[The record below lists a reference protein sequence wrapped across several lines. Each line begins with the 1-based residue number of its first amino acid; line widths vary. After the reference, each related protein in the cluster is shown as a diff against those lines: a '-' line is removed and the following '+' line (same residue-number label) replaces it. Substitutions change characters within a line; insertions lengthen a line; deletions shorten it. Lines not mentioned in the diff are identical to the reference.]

1 MLPIVS
7 YALWWGYIT
16 TQNYDPHWQ
25 LNVEFTPA
33 EFVNEFVFPRPFGKS
48 LPIWA
53 FNLLKMHLNS
63 VSRDKKI
70 SRRFQSTRNGGQC
83 PHFNILC
90 IQKKIEKLKIF
101 TRKYTLEN
109 LSKTKLVS
117 IAEIRAKVRHDSLCI
132 VLLNSLKI
140 TQRVRDMTFGWRK
153 EIKD

>member
-1 MLPIVS
+1 
-7 YALWWGYIT
+7 
-16 TQNYDPHWQ
+16 
-25 LNVEFTPA
+25 
-33 EFVNEFVFPRPFGKS
+33 
-48 LPIWA
+48 
-53 FNLLKMHLNS
+53 MHLNS

-70 SRRFQSTRNGGQC
+70 SRRFQSTRNGGKC

-101 TRKYTLEN
+101 TRKYPLEN